1 MDCRARSTASRP
13 ESVHSARIPTRVSS
27 FATLSQVLKSSST
40 TSALRP
46 ASSAIF
52 SSRRLPVCTRS
63 GRQMINSVPRFFS
76 VCTLIVPPIISTMFR
91 VMAMP
96 RPVPCIRL
104 TVEVRSRSNG
114 SKIFCANSGLMP
126 MPLSRTRNSYCAQS
140 RTVPASCR
148 IRTETVPPA
157 GVNLMALDSRL
168 SRICPIR
175 VRSQ

>member
-63 GRQMINSVPRFFS
+63 GQADDKLGALVLLGLHLDRAAHHLDNIPGDGHAEAGSR
-76 VCTLIVPPIISTMFR
+76 
-91 VMAMP
+91 
-96 RPVPCIRL
+96 IRL

-114 SKIFCANSGLMP
+114 SKIFCANPTHADAVVADTELVLCTVAHGSGKLP
-126 MPLSRTRNSYCAQS
+126 DTH
-140 RTVPASCR
+140 
-148 IRTETVPPA
+148 ETVPPA